1 MGECSPA
8 TPSVDSLDWELLLK
22 AVRRHTD
29 CPWVLLYI
37 ERWLKAPVQ
46 MEDGGVVPRMIHVG
60 IFVEHDAV
68 EIEAAQGVRI
78 IRAVKPDLAAV
89 GIVGA
94 QLGFIH
100 RGPGLA
106 QERHGIAQV
115 IPRHGLGLFEERRE
129 IGKPRVLPRGFDR
142 TALELMNAG
151 NRLASP
157 AMGDDAGEALLAPMK
172 RAELRSRAII
182 EILASHSCLQWSGE
196 DGVCV
201 PDAVQHDAPLA
212 LMQPAR
218 AVSARRG
225 APLIR
230 DLRRLCV
237 LLW

>member
-1 MGECSPA
+1 MAASRRADEYR
-8 TPSVDSLDWELLLK
+8 PSL
-22 AVRRHTD
+22 
-29 CPWVLLYI
+29 
-37 ERWLKAPVQ
+37 PVAQ
-46 MEDGGVVPRMIHVG
+46 TRANDLRPHPRIHVG

-78 IRAVKPDLAAV
+78 IRPVKPDLAAV

-129 IGKPRVLPRGFDR
+129 IGKPRVLLRGFDR

-157 AMGDDAGEALLAPMK
+157 AMGDEAGEALLAPMK

-182 EILASHSCLQWSGE
+182 EILTSHSCLHWSARM
-196 DGVCV
+196 VCV
-201 PDAVQHDAPLA
+201 SR
-212 LMQPAR
+212 MRCSTTRRTRSCKPAR
-218 AVSARRG
+218 TVSARRG
-225 APLIR
+225 APLLR
-230 DLRRLCV
+230 APRRLCV
-237 LLW
+237 LLGRFSNTPLRDAGAL